1 MARVEYSND
10 TQTWVTSEDY
20 DGYISDLKITR
31 SIPASLII
39 STIMMGVF
47 DQMSVRYHLLLMS
60 QVTEEYTAVA
70 TN

>member
-1 MARVEYSND
+1 MARVKYSND
-10 TQTWVTSEDY
+10 IQTWVTSEDY
-20 DGYISDLKITR
+20 NGYISDLKITR

-39 STIMMGVF
+39 GTIMVGVF